1 MSVTLNT
8 LTLSRKVPSGWKSA
22 LARANQGNLVGRIWK
37 RDPAVW
43 TDSGEENWLGWLD
56 IADRQAVRT
65 DALEELGYA
74 AEADGLDNVVLL
86 GMGGSSLAPE
96 VIASTL
102 RVPGFAIVDST
113 DPSQVRK
120 VGERFDPARTLY
132 FVSSKSGSTLEP
144 DILRR
149 YFYEL
154 AGDALGRRAG
164 DHFVAVTDPG
174 SDLESIASRDGYR
187 EIFYGLP
194 SVGGRFSALSAFGM
208 APAAVV
214 GVDVVDF
221 LKRARLMMRAAKK
234 RKVEENPAALL
245 GLYLGMWANQGR
257 DKVTVLAS
265 DGLRSL
271 GAWLEQLL
279 AESTGKQG
287 RAIIPVDLE
296 PVAENLDV
304 YGDDRV
310 FVALELGDDPELRTR
325 IASISKTHPIVAVG
339 CRTPADLAQEF
350 FRWEFATAVAGSV
363 MGINPFDQP
372 DVQASK
378 TVTKEL
384 TTGYEET
391 GALAQEQPFFEDE
404 HVRLFAPAR
413 YAVELAR
420 STRRESAAG
429 YLKAHFSRL
438 GPGDYAALLAYL
450 EMNEANVAAL
460 QGLRERLLNKTGVA
474 TCVGFGPRFLH
485 STGQAYKGGPNSGVF
500 LQITGDAPQDLDV
513 PGKRYTFGVVKS
525 AQARGD
531 FQVLVDRG
539 RRALRVHLIGD
550 PDQGLDRLVKSARK
564 VI

>member
-8 LTLSRKVPSGWKSA
+8 LKVNHRKPAGWKSA
-22 LARANQGNLVGRIWK
+22 VSRFGSENLVGRIWR
-37 RDPAVW
+37 RDPTVW
-43 TDSGEENWLGWLD
+43 TDSGEDQWLGWLD
-56 IADRQAVRT
+56 IADRQAERT
-65 DALEELGYA
+65 DPLEELGYS
-74 AEADGLDNVVLL
+74 AEADGLDNIVLL

-102 RVPGFAIVDST
+102 GVPGFAIVDST
-113 DPSQVRK
+113 DPAQVRA
-120 VGERFDPARTLY
+120 VGERFNPTRTLY

-154 AGDALGRRAG
+154 AGDAMGRRAG

-174 SDLESIASRDGYR
+174 SELEAIAGRDGYR

-208 APAAVV
+208 APAAAA

-221 LKRARLMMRAAKK
+221 LKRARLMARASKK
-234 RKVEENPAALL
+234 RNIEENPAALL

-287 RAIIPVDLE
+287 QAIIPVDLE
-296 PVAENLDV
+296 PLAENLDV

-310 FVALELGDDPELRTR
+310 FVALELGDDPEFRAR
-325 IASISKTHPIVAVG
+325 IAGISKKQPLVTVG
-339 CRTPADLAQEF
+339 CRTAADLAQEF
-350 FRWEFATAVAGSV
+350 FRWEFATAVAGAV

-384 TTGYEET
+384 TSGYEQT
-391 GALAQEQPFFEDE
+391 GSLASEQPFFEDE

-420 STRRESAAG
+420 ATRNESAAG
-429 YLKAHFSRL
+429 YLKAHFSRI

-450 EMNEANVAAL
+450 DMNESNVTAL
-460 QGLRERLLNKTGVA
+460 QSVRERLLNKTGVA

-500 LQITGDAPQDLDV
+500 LQITGDAPQDLAV
-513 PGKRYTFGVVKS
+513 PGKRYSFGVVKT

-539 RRALRVHLIGD
+539 RRALRVHLLGD
-550 PDQGLDRLVKSARK
+550 PDDGLDRLVKLARK
-564 VI
+564 AI

>member
-1 MSVTLNT
+1 MLNT
-8 LTLSRKVPSGWKSA
+8 LKLNRKLPKGW
-22 LARANQGNLVGRIWK
+22 RAAVGRATRDNLVGRIWK
-37 RDPAVW
+37 RDPSVW
-43 TDSGEENWLGWLD
+43 TDSGEQDWLGWLD
-56 IADRQAVRT
+56 LAEWQAKRV
-65 DALEELGYA
+65 DALEELGYGV
-74 AEADGLDNVVLL
+74 EADGLDNVVLL

-102 RVPGFAIVDST
+102 GVSGFAIVDST
-113 DPSQVRK
+113 DPAQVRSIA
-120 VGERFDPARTLY
+120 ERFDPAETMY

-154 AGDALGRRAG
+154 AGDVLGRRAG

-174 SDLESIASRDGYR
+174 SDLEAIASRDGYR

-208 APAAVV
+208 APAAAV
-214 GVDVVDF
+214 GIDVADF
-221 LKRARLMMRAAKK
+221 LKRARLMAKASKK
-234 RKVEENPAALL
+234 RDLEQNPAALL
-245 GLYLGMWANQGR
+245 GLYLGLWAEQGR
-257 DKVTVLAS
+257 NKVTVLAS

-287 RAIIPVDLE
+287 KAIVPVDLE
-296 PVAENLDV
+296 PLADDLGA

-310 FVALELGDDPELRTR
+310 FVALELGDDPDFRARVDAL
-325 IASISKTHPIVAVG
+325 SKSQPVVHVG
-339 CRTPADLAQEF
+339 CLTPSDLAQEF
-350 FRWEFATAVAGSV
+350 YRWEFATAVAGAV

-384 TTGYEET
+384 TNGYEQT
-391 GALAQEQPFFEDE
+391 GALAQEQPFYEDDQ
-404 HVRLFAPAR
+404 VRLFAPAR

-420 STRRESAAG
+420 AARKESAAA
-429 YLKAHFSRL
+429 YLKAHFARL
-438 GPGDYAALLAYL
+438 GAGDYAALLAYL
-450 EMNEANVAAL
+450 EMNEANVAQL
-460 QGLRERLLNKTGVA
+460 QELRERILSKTGVA

-485 STGQAYKGGPNSGVF
+485 STGQAYKGGPNTGVF
-500 LQITGDAPQDLDV
+500 LQITGDAPQDLAV
-513 PGKRYTFGVVKS
+513 PGKRYTFGVVKT

-539 RRALRVHLIGD
+539 RRALRVHLLGD
-550 PDQGLDRLVKSARK
+550 PDAGLKRLVGLAKKA
-564 VI
+564 I